1 MYVDKSCGEGENIT
15 FFIMSL
21 FKLTIQVY
29 QNSKYRNT
37 ETDGLKAEF
46 SLFCIE
52 SDLTQ
57 FVSIWNNG
65 LKIFLLQPKSL
76 VK

>member
-1 MYVDKSCGEGENIT
+1 MYVDKSCGEGGNII
-15 FFIMSL
+15 FLVMFL
-21 FKLTIQVY
+21 FKLAIQVY

-52 SDLTQ
+52 SD
-57 FVSIWNNG
+57 
-65 LKIFLLQPKSL
+65 
-76 VK
+76 